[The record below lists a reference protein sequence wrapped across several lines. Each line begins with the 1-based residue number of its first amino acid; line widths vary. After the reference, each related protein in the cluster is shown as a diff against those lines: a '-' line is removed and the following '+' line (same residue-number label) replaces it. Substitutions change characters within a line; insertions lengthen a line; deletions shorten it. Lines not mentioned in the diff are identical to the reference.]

1 MVQLIDRRL
10 VCKRPENGS
19 PDIARELLGEEE
31 DEEAQEEERDDR
43 KAEPLEEKTRDGI
56 DP

>member
-1 MVQLIDRRL
+1 VVQLIDRRL
-10 VCKRPENGS
+10 VCKRPQDGS

-31 DEEAQEEERDDR
+31 DEEGQEEERDDR